1 VRLHRRLLGFGVLA
15 GTCSGASAHS
25 PVPGIGHFYA
35 GMLHPLLVPA
45 HLMAIIAMGLWLGQ
59 RWPGNGPALL
69 AVVLAVPVGMA
80 AGGLT
85 AWPHGELALLGL
97 TTAVCLAVAAARAMP
112 LAVLAAVGAVLG
124 AMLGVD
130 SLPDGLRGR
139 PLWLSL
145 GGTWL
150 AVLLGMAVMVT
161 LAEVATRP
169 WQKVAQRVLA
179 SWLAAAAVFVLA
191 LSWLAPAAVRA

>member
-1 VRLHRRLLGFGVLA
+1 VTLRRRLLSVGVLA
-15 GTCSGASAHS
+15 GACSGASAHS
-25 PVPGIGHFYA
+25 PVPGIGHFYS

-45 HLMAIIAMGLWLGQ
+45 HLMAIVAMGLWLGQ
-59 RWPGNGPALL
+59 RWPGNGLALL
-69 AVVLAVPVGMA
+69 AVVLMVPVGMA
-80 AGGLT
+80 AGGLSG
-85 AWPHGELALLGL
+85 WPHGELALLGL
-97 TTAVCLAVAAARAMP
+97 TAAVCLAVAAARAMP
-112 LAVLAAVGAVLG
+112 LIILAAVGAVLG

-150 AVLLGMAVMVT
+150 AILLGMAVMVT
-161 LAEVATRP
+161 VAEVAIRP

-191 LSWLAPAAVRA
+191 LTWLAPAAGRG